1 MRGVLIE
8 GKTAGCQRSDPTRV
22 SGRSNLESRDDEQ
35 GARNRHQVLKHRY
48 DKVWNLERAYQSGTH
63 LIPRKP
69 SYYATNRAQ
78 SASDG
83 SRLPPR

>member
-1 MRGVLIE
+1 MRSAPIE
-8 GKTAGCQRSDPTRV
+8 GKTAGCQRSDPAGV
-22 SGRSNLESRDDEQ
+22 SGKSNLESRDDKQ
-35 GARNRHQVLKHRY
+35 GARNRHQVLEHRY

-69 SYYATNRAQ
+69 SYYAANRTQ